1 MKNLSSIFKNLA
13 AFAGLAASFT
23 LASDAHAA
31 SMQGKAEV
39 TRLQGSAK
47 YSTGG
52 NVWVPLKVGTTLKSG
67 AVIQTAAD
75 STVDLNLGLNGPVVR
90 VTPNTTL
97 SLDKLAYTDTGADTV
112 IETQLN
118 LQSGRVL
125 GNVKKLS
132 AASRYEIKLPTGV
145 AGIRGTD
152 YEVTARPLGNGKFEI
167 RVTSIT
173 GTLIGSAVVN
183 GNVVTGVVNTGE
195 TWTPE
200 GGVQALPPELLISLK
215 DQISEAIRSV
225 SGQTSPNFTSPR
237 DLIIFVP
244 ATIGAEEQVPSPTQ
258 PPVNN
263 S

>member
-1 MKNLSSIFKNLA
+1 MKNLSSIIKNLA
-13 AFAGLAASFT
+13 VFTVFAAAFALTSGAQAET
-23 LASDAHAA
+23 K
-31 SMQGKAEV
+31 QGKAEV
-39 TRLQGSAK
+39 KVIYGTAK

-52 NVWVPLKVGTTLKSG
+52 NVWVPLKVGTVLKAG
-67 AVIQTAAD
+67 AIMQTAAD
-75 STVDLNLGLNGPVVR
+75 STVDLNMGVNGPVVR

-97 SLDKLAYTDTGADTV
+97 SFDKLAYTDTGADTV

-118 LQSGRVL
+118 LQSGRIL
-125 GNVKKLS
+125 GNVKKLA

-145 AGIRGTD
+145 AGVRGTD
-152 YEVTARPLGNGKFEI
+152 YEVTAKPLGNGKFEI

-200 GGVQALPPELLISLK
+200 GVQTLSPDLLIALK
-215 DQISEAIRSV
+215 NQIAEAIRNAGG
-225 SGQTSPNFTSPR
+225 SGNPNGSSP

-244 ATIGAEEQVPSPTQ
+244 ATTGAKEPEPSQSQ
-258 PPVNN
+258 PPPP
-263 S
+263 SC